1 MPSAF
6 DKEKM
11 KPAGMSPR
19 QVARLGEVRL
29 DGVYS
34 LIWSGKLAAKKVD
47 GRWRVSAAAVEKW
60 LRARRRR
67 ES

>member
-11 KPAGMSPR
+11 EPAEMSPR
-19 QVARLGEVRL
+19 QAARCLEVRL
-29 DGVYS
+29 DGLYS

-47 GRWRVSAAAVEKW
+47 GRWRVSAAAVEKR